1 MTFYSIFICQ
11 VVIPLYII
19 YSDDT
24 ISNRFVKDRKW
35 YSAPQNYMISD
46 QDGNATLDL
55 DEFYVY
61 GILI

>member
-46 QDGNATLDL
+46 QDGNATVDF
-55 DEFYVY
+55 DDFYVD